1 MFIPGTGALG
11 VPSPTAKAAAKKAP
25 PVEVAPPPAVTV
37 VAPVEAVVAPV
48 EAPVEES
55 KEPEAA
61 PAEPTPVL
69 ATEPEVGT
77 EGVGF
82 GVLCGCAN

>member
-25 PVEVAPPPAVTV
+25 PVEVAPPPAV
-37 VAPVEAVVAPV
+37 VAPVEAVV
-48 EAPVEES
+48 APVEES

>member
-25 PVEVAPPPAVTV
+25 PVEVAPPPAV
-37 VAPVEAVVAPV
+37 VAPVEAIV
-48 EAPVEES
+48 APVEES

>member
-25 PVEVAPPPAVTV
+25 PVEVAPPPAV
-37 VAPVEAVVAPV
+37 VAPVEPLAVEAVV
-48 EAPVEES
+48 APVEES

>member
-11 VPSPTAKAAAKKAP
+11 VPSPTAKAAAKNAP
-25 PVEVAPPPAVTV
+25 PVEVAPPPAV

>member
-25 PVEVAPPPAVTV
+25 SVEVAPPPAI
-37 VAPVEAVVAPV
+37 VAPVEPPMAVEAVV
-48 EAPVEES
+48 APVEES

-69 ATEPEVGT
+69 ATGPEVGT